1 MFQKDSYESW
11 SFLAVLSGWIN
22 PLIVIYLAF
31 NFFSRFARVRRY
43 LAAAVLVCMVATW
56 AFFFVA
62 NLVPLIAHFM
72 WIAGA
77 LMILAGEVVGR
88 VPATDTRRL

>member
-1 MFQKDSYESW
+1 MFQKESYESW

-22 PLIVIYLAF
+22 PLILIYLPLS
-31 NFFSRFARVRRY
+31 FFPRFARVRRY
-43 LAAAVLVCMVATW
+43 LATAVLVCMVATW

-72 WIAGA
+72 WISGA
-77 LMILAGEVVGR
+77 LMILAGEVVGQ
-88 VPATDTRRL
+88 VSAKHTKEL